1 MTIQNSLGYCILL
14 FDLSKPISVL
24 AGHIISGIKG
34 ERYLELFT
42 SDYYKTFYFSN
53 FNLSNIM
60 KSNPNAPNNNQ
71 IF

>member
-60 KSNPNAPNNNQ
+60 KSNPAPNNNQ